1 MALLETE
8 DLAKQ
13 YSGLVAVDGVSF
25 SIESGELV
33 GLIGPNG
40 AGKTTLFDCVTG
52 VQRPT
57 DGKVRF
63 DGTDVTDM
71 PPHGHAER
79 GMIRTFQQSG
89 VLPTL
94 TVKENVLVAAPNH
107 PGEQMFHSIARTDD
121 AKRFEEDIQGRAE
134 DLLDTFELEDR
145 YDHYGD
151 ELSGGQR
158 QLLEFARS
166 LMLDPT
172 LMLLDEPLAGV
183 NPTTK
188 KKVTSRITDMNDE
201 GITILII
208 EHDIEELVEL
218 VDRLVVMANG
228 KIIAD
233 GTPDEVVEKERV
245 IDAYLGE

>member
-8 DLAKQ
+8 DLDKH

-40 AGKTTLFDCVTG
+40 AGKTTLFDCLTG
-52 VQRPT
+52 VQKPT
-57 DGKVRF
+57 DGTVRF
-63 DGTDVTDM
+63 DGTDVTDL

-79 GMIRTFQQSG
+79 GMIRTFQHSG

-94 TVKENVLVAAPNH
+94 TVKENVLVAAPDH

-121 AKRFEEDIQGRAE
+121 AKTFEEDIQGRAE

-188 KKVTSRITDMNDE
+188 QKVTSRITDMNDE

-208 EHDIEELVEL
+208 EHDIEELVEI
-218 VDRLVVMANG
+218 VDRLIVMANG
-228 KIIAD
+228 QIIAD
-233 GTPDEVVEKERV
+233 GTPADVVEKERV